1 MKLNMQKMVKSC
13 AIVLRQ
19 KLPQILVY
27 GGCVGVVIGGVKAC
41 CDSMAMPELL
51 DDHKERVEKVHKNH
65 QDEPDSKEEKR
76 ELVTAYATTG
86 AEIVKLYA
94 VSVSIE
100 AVSIISILA
109 GNNVLRKRNL
119 ALAAACSEITASFN
133 TYRGK
138 VVEKY
143 GQAAD
148 DELRFGITQAK
159 IEETV
164 VDEDGK
170 TKKVKK
176 TVDVMNGLP
185 SDYARYFAH
194 GEARGWEQNDNYNE
208 LFLKGQQNAANHIL
222 YTNKILFLNDI
233 YDMLGIDRS
242 ISGQAVGWI
251 MDEDSEE
258 SDCHVD
264 LRFRKVY
271 RESADAENGYE
282 SVWLIDPNVDGPIL
296 DRAIRKGL
304 IEK

>member
-1 MKLNMQKMVKSC
+1 MKFNMQKMVKSC
-13 AIVLRQ
+13 AIVLRR

-51 DDHKERVEKVHKNH
+51 ADHKERVEEVHQNH
-65 QDEPDSKEEKR
+65 QEEPDSKEEKR
-76 ELVTAYATTG
+76 ELTVAYATTG
-86 AEIVKLYA
+86 VEIVKLYA
-94 VSVSIE
+94 VSASIE

-109 GNNVLRKRNL
+109 GNNILRKRNL

-133 TYRGK
+133 AYRGK
-138 VVEKY
+138 VVKKY

-176 TVDVMNGLP
+176 TVDVTNGLP

-208 LFLKGQQNAANHIL
+208 LFLKAQQNAANHIL
-222 YTNKILFLNDI
+222 ATNGILFLNDI

-251 MDEDSEE
+251 KDENAEE
-258 SDCHVD
+258 SDCFVD

-296 DRAIRKGL
+296 DRAMTKGL

>member
-1 MKLNMQKMVKSC
+1 MKFNMQKMVKSC
-13 AIVLRQ
+13 AIVLRRN
-19 KLPQILVY
+19 LPQILVV
-27 GGCVGVVIGGVKAC
+27 GGCVGVVVGGVKAC
-41 CDSMAMPELL
+41 CDSMAMPELISK
-51 DDHKERVEKVHKNH
+51 HKERVAEVHKNH
-65 QDEPDSKEEKR
+65 EDEPNSNEEKR
-76 ELVTAYATTG
+76 KLMTVYAATG
-86 AEIVKLYA
+86 GEIVKLYA
-94 VSVSIE
+94 LSASIE

-109 GNNVLRKRNL
+109 GNNILRKRNL

-133 TYRGK
+133 SYRGK

-159 IEETV
+159 IEETI

-176 TVDVMNGLP
+176 TVDVTNGLP
-185 SDYARYFAH
+185 SDYARYFAQ
-194 GEARGWEQNDNYNE
+194 GEARGWEQNDSYNE

-222 YTNKILFLNDI
+222 YTNKILFLNDV

-251 MDEDSEE
+251 LDEGSDE

-296 DRAIRKGL
+296 ERAMHKGL

>member
-13 AIVLRQ
+13 AIVLRR

-27 GGCVGVVIGGVKAC
+27 GGCIGVVIGGVKAC
-41 CDSMAMPELL
+41 CDSMVMPELL
-51 DDHKERVEKVHKNH
+51 ADHKERVEEVHQNR
-65 QDEPDSKEEKR
+65 QEEPDSKEEKR
-76 ELVTAYATTG
+76 ELAAAYATTG
-86 AEIVKLYA
+86 VEIVKLYA

-109 GNNVLRKRNL
+109 GTNVLRKRNL

-133 TYRGK
+133 SYRGK

-170 TKKVKK
+170 AKKVKK
-176 TVDVMNGLP
+176 TVDVVNGLP

-208 LFLKGQQNAANHIL
+208 LFLKAQQNAANHIL
-222 YTNKILFLNDI
+222 ATNGILFLNDI

-251 MDEDSEE
+251 KDEDAEE
-258 SDCHVD
+258 SDCFVD

-271 RESADAENGYE
+271 RESADSENGYE

-296 DRAIRKGL
+296 DRAMCKGL

>member
-13 AIVLRQ
+13 TIILRRN
-19 KLPQILVY
+19 LPQILVVS
-27 GGCVGVVIGGVKAC
+27 GCVGVVAGAVKAC
-41 CDSMAMPELL
+41 YDSMALPEVLAQ
-51 DDHKERVEKVHKNH
+51 HRERVAEVHKNH
-65 QDEPDSKEEKR
+65 QDESNSKEEKR
-76 ELVTAYATTG
+76 ALTAAYVTTG
-86 AEIVKLYA
+86 VAVVKLYA
-94 VSVSIE
+94 VSASIE

-109 GNNVLRKRNL
+109 GNNILRKRNL

-133 TYRGK
+133 DYRSK

-143 GQAAD
+143 GQEVD
-148 DELRFGITQAK
+148 DALRFGITQAK

-170 TKKVKK
+170 KKKVKK
-176 TVDVMNGLP
+176 TIDVATGLP

-194 GEARGWEQNDNYNE
+194 GEARGWEPNDSYNE
-208 LFLKGQQNAANHIL
+208 LFLKAQQNAANHIL
-222 YTNKILFLNDI
+222 FTNKILFLNDI

-251 MDEDSEE
+251 LDEDAAEG
-258 SDCHVD
+258 DGHVD

-296 DRAIRKGL
+296 ERAMVKGL